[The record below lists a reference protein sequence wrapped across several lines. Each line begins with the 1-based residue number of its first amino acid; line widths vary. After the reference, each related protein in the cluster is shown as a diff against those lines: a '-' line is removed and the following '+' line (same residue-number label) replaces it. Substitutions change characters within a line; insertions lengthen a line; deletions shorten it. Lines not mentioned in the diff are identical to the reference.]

1 MRDQSEKPSTTSLT
15 GKVQG
20 AVFIFLSGL
29 GSGSADL
36 TPVAI
41 AINNEGHRC
50 ELLRLPIN
58 VTVDFEWTSIE
69 PTAIIA
75 RIDAAVSPHMT
86 AGKKVYLVGFSLGAT
101 FALLY
106 AADHP
111 CDGILAL
118 STFLKP
124 YYDRQSRLLMR
135 YRRWTGRP
143 YLDRVPQVT
152 VAETVKQLDLSSRL
166 PFDIVELAI
175 AIGKTASTRIGDVKC
190 PVLFIH
196 SFDDRVAD
204 YAAVAGVL
212 RRGGSARS
220 RMVSFHHLNHY
231 LQFDM
236 PPGKLARF
244 VLHYFGLPP
253 GPGTASISLA
263 GMDQTKAIADLLKLY
278 TEERRHWT
286 LLTFNAIAG
295 FFTVFAGL
303 LYFTLKD
310 VVDNTPKAPYYLVSY
325 SIATSIYLTIVIL
338 YFFYAN
344 RVDAYVKFFI
354 DPLMH
359 GVTWAAFRTSKWMAG
374 KELLWTTSLATIP
387 LAVIPT
393 ILSLG
398 SLGACLV
405 GSWNQ
410 LISVGWNYLVLQ
422 VLFLAASFLFLYTL
436 YAIISHNRFT
446 KRWLFSAHPADKSD
460 FETETLLFAL
470 YQSVSPGCVS
480 RYRP

>member
-1 MRDQSEKPSTTSLT
+1 MKGRLR
-15 GKVQG
+15 G

-36 TPVAI
+36 APVAS
-41 AINNEGHRC
+41 AINNEGHTC
-50 ELLRLPIN
+50 ELLQLPIN
-58 VTVDFEWTSIE
+58 VTADSEWRSIE

-75 RIDAAVSPHMT
+75 QIDAAVSPHVA
-86 AGKKVYLVGFSLGAT
+86 AGNKVYLVGFSLGAT
-101 FALLY
+101 FAMLY
-106 AADHP
+106 AADHR

-118 STFLKP
+118 SAFLKP
-124 YYDRQSRLLMR
+124 YHDRLSRLMFW
-135 YRRWTGRP
+135 YRRWTCRP
-143 YLDRVPQVT
+143 YLDRIPQVT
-152 VAETVKQLDLSSRL
+152 VPETVKQLDLSSRL
-166 PFDIVELAI
+166 PIDVVEAAI
-175 AIGKTASTRIGDVKC
+175 AIGQIASTRIGEVTC

-212 RRGGSARS
+212 RRCGADRS
-220 RMVSFHHLNHY
+220 RMISFHHLNHY

-244 VLHYFGLPP
+244 ALHYFGLPP
-253 GPGTASISLA
+253 GPGTASVNLGSL
-263 GMDQTKAIADLLKLY
+263 DQTKAIADVLKLY

-286 LLTFNAIAG
+286 LLMFNAIAG

-303 LYFTLKD
+303 LYFTLGD
-310 VVDNTPKAPYYLVSY
+310 VVADTPKAPYYLLSY
-325 SIATSIYLTIVIL
+325 SIATSIYLTVAIL

-344 RVDAYVKFFI
+344 RVDAYIKFFV

-374 KELLWTTSLATIP
+374 RESFWTTSLATIP

-393 ILSLG
+393 LLSLG
-398 SLGACLV
+398 SLGACII
-405 GSWNQ
+405 GSWDK
-410 LISVGWNYLVLQ
+410 LISAGLDYVVLKL
-422 VLFLAASFLFLYTL
+422 LFLAATFLFVYTV

-446 KRWLFSAHPADKSD
+446 RRWLFSAHPADKSD

-480 RYRP
+480 QPRRQIAGGTRGNP